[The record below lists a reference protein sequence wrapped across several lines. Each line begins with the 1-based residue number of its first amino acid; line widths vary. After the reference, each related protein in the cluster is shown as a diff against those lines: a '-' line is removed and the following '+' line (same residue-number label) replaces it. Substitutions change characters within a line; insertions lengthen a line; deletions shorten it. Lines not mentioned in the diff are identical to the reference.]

1 MAICAKQ
8 TFHKEYGTVRKTDPI
23 LHSCP
28 SVGKHVNELYDAGTP
43 CMFELLELRL
53 RVVHGNMAIGRW
65 LAWGCGLLG
74 KHKKSGE
81 YRVSDHVSDIV
92 YCERPYLTA
101 RLGDKN
107 YSSNMPQSPLNVTT

>member
-1 MAICAKQ
+1 MEAPTHLAFLCGNPASSPACTFGMAICAKQ
-8 TFHKEYGTVRKTDPI
+8 TFQKEYGTVRKTDPI

-28 SVGKHVNELYDAGTP
+28 SFGKHVNELYDAGTP

-74 KHKKSGE
+74 KHKKSGK
-81 YRVSDHVSDIV
+81 YR
-92 YCERPYLTA
+92 E
-101 RLGDKN
+101 
-107 YSSNMPQSPLNVTT
+107 